1 MSALTRLSLANRGL
15 VALIALVISGFGIY
29 AIPSL
34 KQQLFPSIELPAA
47 FVSAV
52 LPGASP
58 EAVESQVTKP
68 IEDAVKGIDGI
79 DSVTSTSRENVS
91 SVVVLFEFGTD
102 IESAVNQVTTSV
114 NRIQSQLPESVDPTI
129 FAGSTDDI
137 PAIVLAASGG
147 TDEADLLNRLNE
159 TVVPELNGIEGVR
172 DTQIT
177 GARAEQV
184 VITPDLA
191 KMGAAGVSPA
201 SLTQVLQA
209 NGLSIPAGAV
219 IEGDKS
225 LTVQVGTPI
234 TSVDQLKDVY
244 LTGSRSTVQLGD
256 VAAVESKL
264 PAAESF
270 TRTDGVD
277 SLGIAVTAR
286 PDGNPVS
293 ISHEVR
299 DMLDQLQKDSGATLT
314 VITDQAPFVE
324 KSIESLTTEGLLG
337 LVMAVV
343 VILVFLLSVRST
355 LVTAVSIPLSVL
367 VALIA
372 LWIGDYTLNLLTLG
386 ALTIAVGRVVDD
398 SIVVLENIKR
408 HLEYG
413 EEKTQAILGAVRE
426 VTGAVVASTLTTVA
440 VFAPIALVGGLVGQI
455 FSSFAITVTVA
466 LLASL
471 VVALTIVPVLAYWF
485 LKPPAEGA
493 DTEAIRKAAEEKEL
507 RSPLQ
512 RAYLPVIRF
521 ATVRRWTTIAIG
533 LVVLGGTVFLGR
545 GLETNFLD
553 QSGQDSITISQEMP
567 AGTSLAATDEAAKKV
582 EGVLKARAE
591 ISTYQVTVGGSSANP
606 FAGGGGAA
614 TASYSV
620 ALAEDTDVEEI
631 SDKLRE
637 QFDQLTDAGVIKIGQ
652 DSSGLGS
659 SGLSVRVSAAE
670 TGVLA
675 TATEQVRAA
684 MAGVS
689 GVTDVDTSMKASV
702 PRLDVVVDRKAAAAA
717 GLTEAQIGQSV
728 AGMFRSAPAGQI
740 SVDGATQDVVIS
752 FGAAPTDQAALKA
765 LPLTTAKGIVPLDQV
780 ADIKQVDGP
789 ETVTRVDGDRTAT
802 VTGALVPG
810 TNLSQVNTDLTA
822 VLGDLELPAGADY
835 TIAGVNAD
843 QQEAFA
849 QLGLAVLAAIAIVF
863 VIMVATFRSLIQPVI
878 LLVSIP
884 FAATGAIVLLKVT
897 GTALG
902 VPALIG
908 VLMLVGIVV
917 TNAIVLLDLINH
929 YRAEGLGVREAV
941 IEGGRHRLRP
951 ILMTAI
957 ATIFALIPMALGLTG
972 EGGFISQ
979 PLAIVVIGGLLSST
993 LLTLV
998 LVPTLYTLVEESK
1011 ERRREKRRAKR
1022 LGKGSPRHA
1031 ADESGEELVAA
1042 GRGGSHEAR
1051 SEAREEGGV
1060 KSALRGFTDQFEVLK
1075 MPRKPVNPA
1084 E

>member
-1 MSALTRLSLANRGL
+1 MSGLTRLSLKNRGL
-15 VALIALVISGFGIY
+15 VALIAIVISGFGLY

-58 EAVESQVTKP
+58 EAVEEQVTKP

-114 NRIQSQLPESVDPTI
+114 NRIQSQLPDDVDPQV
-129 FAGSTDDI
+129 FAGGTDDI
-137 PAIVLAASGG
+137 PAIVLAATGG
-147 TDEADLLNRLNE
+147 SDESDLLNRLNE
-159 TVVPELNGIEGVR
+159 TVVPELNGISGVR
-172 DTQIT
+172 DVQVT

-191 KMGAAGVSPA
+191 KMGAAGVSPE
-201 SLTQVLQA
+201 SLTTVLQA
-209 NGLSIPAGAV
+209 NGVSIPAGAV
-219 IEGDKS
+219 VEGDKS

-234 TSVDQLKDVY
+234 TSVDQLKSVY
-244 LTGSRSTVQLGD
+244 LTGSRSPVKLGD
-256 VAAVESKL
+256 VATVESKL
-264 PAAESF
+264 PAAESY
-270 TRTDGVD
+270 TRTDGVN

-286 PDGNPVS
+286 PDGNPVD

-299 DMLDQLQKDSGATLT
+299 DMLADLEADSGAKLT
-314 VITDQAPFVE
+314 VITDQAPYVE
-324 KSIESLTTEGLLG
+324 RSIESLTTEGLLG

-367 VALIA
+367 IALIA

-413 EEKTQAILGAVRE
+413 EEKSHAILAAVKEVSGAV
-426 VTGAVVASTLTTVA
+426 TASTLTTVA

-466 LLASL
+466 LIASL
-471 VVALTIVPVLAYWF
+471 FVALTVVPVLAYWF
-485 LKPPAEGA
+485 LKPPPPGS
-493 DTEAIRKAAEEKEL
+493 DTEEVRKAAEAKEL
-507 RSPLQ
+507 RNPLQ
-512 RAYLPVIRF
+512 RGYLPVIKF
-521 ATVRRWTTIAIG
+521 ATTKRWTTVLIG
-533 LVVLGGTVFLGR
+533 VLVLVGTFALSTR
-545 GLETNFLD
+545 LETNFLD
-553 QSGQDSITISQEMP
+553 DSGQDSITISQELT

-582 EGVLKARAE
+582 EAILADQPD
-591 ISTYQVTVGGSSANP
+591 ITTYQVTVGGSSGNP

-614 TASYSV
+614 TATYSV
-620 ALAEDTDVEEI
+620 ALGEDADAGKVTDE
-631 SDKLRE
+631 LRPK
-637 QFDQLTDAGVIKIGQ
+637 FDALTDAGEIKIGQ
-652 DSSGLGS
+652 ESTGVGS
-659 SGLSVRVSAAE
+659 SGLSVEVTAAD
-670 TGVLA
+670 TKVLGD
-675 TATEQVRAA
+675 ATEQVRAA
-684 MAGVS
+684 MAGIS
-689 GVTDVDTSMKASV
+689 GVTDVDTSLKTSV
-702 PRLDVVVDRKAAAAA
+702 PRLDVVVNREAAAKA
-717 GLTEAQIGQSV
+717 GLTEAQIGQAV
-728 AGMFRSAPAGQI
+728 AGQFRAAPAGEI
-740 SVDGATQDVVIS
+740 TVDGASQDVVIS
-752 FGAAPTDQAALKA
+752 FGSAPADPAALKA
-765 LPLTTAKGIVPLDQV
+765 LPLTTAKGVVPLGQV
-780 ADIKQVDGP
+780 AEVKQVDGP
-789 ETVTRVDGDRTAT
+789 EQITRTDGNRTAT
-802 VTGALVPG
+802 VTGTVTG
-810 TNLSQVNTDLTA
+810 SNLSAVNQDLTKQ
-822 VLGDLELPAGADY
+822 LDTLDLPAGAEY
-835 TIAGVNAD
+835 TIGGVSAD

-863 VIMVATFRSLIQPVI
+863 IIMVATFRSILQPII

-884 FAATGAIVLLKVT
+884 FAATGAIGLLLIT
-897 GTALG
+897 GTPLG

-917 TNAIVLLDLINH
+917 TNAIVLMDLINH
-929 YRAEGLGVREAV
+929 YRAAGMGVQEAV

-979 PLAIVVIGGLLSST
+979 PLAIVVIGGLVSST

-998 LVPTLYTLVEESK
+998 LVPTLYTLVENRK
-1011 ERRREKRRAKR
+1011 EKSRTKRQAKR
-1022 LGKGSPRHA
+1022 ARK
-1031 ADESGEELVAA
+1031 A
-1042 GRGGSHEAR
+1042 GTPVEGPEGAETPEAP
-1051 SEAREEGGV
+1051 AGDDAPPAKEG
-1060 KSALRGFTDQFEVLK
+1060 ALRGYTDQFEVLK
-1075 MPRKPVNPA
+1075 MPRKPGEA
-1084 E
+1084 Q

>member
-1 MSALTRLSLANRGL
+1 MSGLTRLSLANRGL
-15 VALIALVISGFGIY
+15 VALIAIVISGFGLY

-58 EAVESQVTKP
+58 EAVEEQVTKP

-79 DSVTSTSRENVS
+79 DTVTSTSRENAS
-91 SVVVLFEFGTD
+91 SVVVMFEFGTD
-102 IESAVNQVTTSV
+102 IESAVNQVTTSL
-114 NRIQSQLPESVDPTI
+114 NRIQSQLPDDVDPVV
-129 FAGSTDDI
+129 FAGGTDDI
-137 PAIVLAASGG
+137 PAIVLAATGG
-147 TDEADLLNRLNE
+147 SDESELLTKLNT
-159 TVVPELNGIEGVR
+159 TVVPELTGISGVR
-172 DTQIT
+172 DVQVT

-201 SLTQVLQA
+201 SLTSVLQA
-209 NGLSIPAGAV
+209 NGVSIPAGSV
-219 IEGDKS
+219 VEGEQA

-244 LTGSRSTVQLGD
+244 LTGSKGTIKLGD

-264 PAAESF
+264 PAAESY
-270 TRTDGVD
+270 TRTDGVN

-286 PDGNPVS
+286 PDGNPVE

-299 DMLDQLQKDSGATLT
+299 DMLADLEADSGAKLT
-314 VITDQAPFVE
+314 VITDQAPYVE
-324 KSIESLTTEGLLG
+324 RSIHSLTVEGLLG
-337 LVMAVV
+337 LVMAVI

-413 EEKTQAILGAVRE
+413 EEKSHAILAAVKEVSGAV
-426 VTGAVVASTLTTVA
+426 TASTLTTVA

-471 VVALTIVPVLAYWF
+471 FVALTVVPVLAYWF
-485 LKPPAEGA
+485 LKPPADGA

-512 RAYLPVIRF
+512 RGYLPVIRF
-521 ATVRRWTTIAIG
+521 ATTRRWTTVLIGIA
-533 LVVLGGTVFLGR
+533 VLLGTFALSTR
-545 GLETNFLD
+545 LETNFLD
-553 QSGQDSITISQEMP
+553 DSGQDSVTVTQELP
-567 AGTSLAATDEAAKKV
+567 AGTSLAATDAAAKQV
-582 EGVLKARAE
+582 ETILSGRDDVT
-591 ISTYQVTVGGSSANP
+591 TYQVTVGGSSANP
-606 FAGGGGAA
+606 FAGGGGGSTA
-614 TASYSV
+614 TYSV
-620 ALAEDTDVEEI
+620 ALDEDADAAKVTEELR
-631 SDKLRE
+631 SDFE
-637 QFDQLTDAGVIKIGQ
+637 GLTDAGEIKIGQ
-652 DSSGLGS
+652 EGSGLGGS
-659 SGLSVRVSAAE
+659 SLSVQVNASDNA
-670 TGVLA
+670 VLA

-684 MAGVS
+684 MAGIS
-689 GVTDVDTSMKASV
+689 GVTEVDTSLKASV
-702 PRLDVVVDRKAAAAA
+702 PRLDVVVDRKAAADA
-717 GLTEAQIGQSV
+717 GLTEAQVAQTV
-728 AGMFRSAPAGQI
+728 AGQFRSAPAGQI

-752 FGAAPTDQAALKA
+752 FGSAPASPDALKA
-765 LPLTTAKGIVPLDQV
+765 LPLTTSKGIVPLDQV
-780 ADIKQVDGP
+780 ADVKQVDGP
-789 ETVTRVDGDRTAT
+789 EQISRVDGNRTAT
-802 VTGALVPG
+802 VTGAVTGSDLRAI
-810 TNLSQVNTDLTA
+810 NADLTKK
-822 VLGDLELPAGADY
+822 LDGLDLPPGADY
-835 TIAGVNAD
+835 AIGGVSAD
-843 QQEAFA
+843 QNEAFG

-863 VIMVATFRSLIQPVI
+863 IIMVATFRSILQPII

-884 FAATGAIVLLKVT
+884 FAATGAIGLLLIT
-897 GTALG
+897 GTPLG

-929 YRAEGLGVREAV
+929 YRAAGMGVQQAV

-979 PLAIVVIGGLLSST
+979 PLAIVVIGGLVSST

-998 LVPTLYTLVEESK
+998 LVPTLYTLVENRK
-1011 ERRREKRRAKR
+1011 ERRREKRQAKR
-1022 LGKGSPRHA
+1022 AAKGGDATPVNTA
-1031 ADESGEELVAA
+1031 GDDETGAKEPVGAGE
-1042 GRGGSHEAR
+1042 G
-1051 SEAREEGGV
+1051 
-1060 KSALRGFTDQFEVLK
+1060 ALRGYTDQFEVLK
-1075 MPRKPVNPA
+1075 MPRKPNEA
-1084 E
+1084 Q